1 MKYFVSIVLVFC
13 SLVLNAQ
20 KPSTPI
26 TTDKRVLQI
35 PDSLTKNSEGIAKY
49 ISANFLSQKE
59 RAGAIF
65 VWITN
70 NISYDI
76 ENAFAIN
83 FYANTNQI
91 IEEVIRT
98 RKGVCMHYA
107 ELFNDIAL
115 KCGLNSFV
123 VNGFTKQNGFVDYIP
138 HAWCAV
144 EIDSEWSLTDPTWG
158 SGYVRNARF
167 VKQMNDYYFMT
178 LPELLIKS
186 HMPFD
191 PLWQFLNYTVTNQEF
206 YEGNFNINK
215 NKPYF
220 DYNDTLQ
227 KYIKQTDIERLVSST
242 RRIEQNGVRNSMI
255 FDRLQHNKREIEY
268 IIKKQEA
275 DRVNESVAVFNEA
288 VNLYNDGI
296 NRLNEFIRYRNNQ
309 FNPRKG
315 DPEIRQMLQE
325 PENALNG
332 ARKKLNE
339 IKYTDSNVATSV
351 LQLNKSLDEAVTN
364 LNEQK
369 VFLNKYFNTSKVLR
383 KSLFYKYTWMGIPV
397 GR

>member
-1 MKYFVSIVLVFC
+1 MKYFITAVLVFC
-13 SLVLNAQ
+13 SLYLNAQ
-20 KPSTPI
+20 KTSSTVN
-26 TTDKRVLQI
+26 TYKKALQV
-35 PDSLTKNSEGIAKY
+35 PDSLTKTSAGLANY
-49 ISANFLSQKE
+49 ITTNFLSQKE

-91 IEEVIRT
+91 IEEVFRT

-107 ELFNDIAL
+107 ELFNDIATNSGL
-115 KCGLNSFV
+115 KSFV
-123 VNGFTKQNGFVDYIP
+123 VNGYTKQNGLVDYIP
-138 HAWCAV
+138 HAWCAIM
-144 EIDSEWSLTDPTWG
+144 IDSAWSLIDPTWG
-158 SGYVRNARF
+158 SGYIRNARF
-167 VKQMNDYYFMT
+167 VRQLNDYYFMT

-191 PLWQFLNYTVTNQEF
+191 PLWEFLNYPVTNQEF

-227 KYIKQTDIERLVSST
+227 KYINQTDIERLVSST
-242 RRIEQNGVRNSMI
+242 RRIELNGVRNPMI

-268 IIKKQEA
+268 FIKKQEV
-275 DRVNESVAVFNEA
+275 DRMNESVAVFNEA

-309 FNPRKG
+309 FNPKKG
-315 DPEIRQMLQE
+315 DAEIQQMLLE
-325 PENALNG
+325 PESLLNA
-332 ARKKLNE
+332 ARKKLND
-339 IKYTDSNVATSV
+339 IKYSDPNVAASI
-351 LQLNKSLDEAVTN
+351 LQLNKSLDEAAIN

-383 KSLFYKYTWMGIPV
+383 KSLFYKYTWMGFPL
-397 GR
+397 

>member
-1 MKYFVSIVLVFC
+1 MRYFTAAVLVFYTF
-13 SLVLNAQ
+13 LLKAQ
-20 KPSTPI
+20 KPSDI
-26 TTDKRVLQI
+26 VSTDKKALLI
-35 PDSLTKNSEGIAKY
+35 PGKLTESPEGIADY
-49 ISANFLSQKE
+49 ISTGFLSQKE
-59 RAGAIF
+59 RVRAIF

-83 FYANTNQI
+83 FYSDSRQI
-91 IEEVIRT
+91 VEEVLRT

-107 ELFNDIAL
+107 ELFNDIASR
-115 KCGLNSFV
+115 CGIKSFV
-123 VNGFTKQNGFVDYIP
+123 INGYTKQNGFVDYIP
-138 HAWCAV
+138 HAWCAIM
-144 EIDSEWSLTDPTWG
+144 IDSVWSLTDPTWG
-158 SGYVRNARF
+158 SGYIRNAGF
-167 VKQMNDYYFMT
+167 VRQMNDYYFMT
-178 LPELLIKS
+178 KPELLIKS

-191 PLWQFLNYTVTNQEF
+191 PLWQFLNYPVSNQEF
-206 YEGNFNINK
+206 YLGNFNINR

-220 DYNDTLQ
+220 DFADTLQ
-227 KYIKQTDIERLVSST
+227 HYIKQTDFERLVSST
-242 RRIEQNGVRNSMI
+242 RRIEKNGVRNTMI

-268 IIKKQEA
+268 FIKKNEI
-275 DRVNESVAVFNEA
+275 DRFNESVAVFNES

-309 FNPRKG
+309 FNPKKS
-315 DPEIRQMLQE
+315 DSEIRQMLQE
-325 PENALNG
+325 PESVLSA

-339 IKYTDSNVATSV
+339 INHSDTNLSASII
-351 LQLNKSLDEAVTN
+351 QLNKSLDEAITN

-369 VFLNKYFNTSKVLR
+369 IFLNKYFSTSKVLR

>member
-1 MKYFVSIVLVFC
+1 MKYFVSAVLVFC
-13 SLVLNAQ
+13 SLFVNAQ
-20 KPSTPI
+20 KPSTTV
-26 TTDKRVLQI
+26 TTDKKALQV
-35 PDSLTKNSEGIAKY
+35 PDSLTKTSAGIANY
-49 ISANFLSQKE
+49 ISTNFLSQKE
-59 RAGAIF
+59 KAGAIF
-65 VWITN
+65 IWITN

-91 IEEVIRT
+91 IEEVLRT

-107 ELFNDIAL
+107 ELFSDIATKSGL
-115 KCGLNSFV
+115 KSFV
-123 VNGFTKQNGFVDYIP
+123 VNGYTKQNGFVDYIP
-138 HAWCAV
+138 HAWCAIM
-144 EIDSEWSLTDPTWG
+144 IDSEWSLIDPTWG
-158 SGYVRNARF
+158 SGYVTNARF
-167 VKQMNDYYFMT
+167 VRQMNDYYFMT

-191 PLWQFLNYTVTNQEF
+191 PLWQFLNYPVINQEF

-227 KYIKQTDIERLVSST
+227 KYINQTDIEKLVSST
-242 RRIEQNGVRNSMI
+242 RRIEKNGVRNSMI
-255 FDRLQHNKREIEY
+255 FDRLQHNKREIDY
-268 IIKKQEA
+268 FIKKQEV
-275 DRVNESVAVFNEA
+275 DRMNESVAVFNEA

-296 NRLNEFIRYRNNQ
+296 NRLNEFIRHRNNQ
-309 FNPRKG
+309 FNPKKG
-315 DPEIRQMLQE
+315 DSEIRQMLQE
-325 PENALNG
+325 PESLLNA
-332 ARKKLNE
+332 ARKKLND
-339 IKYTDSNVATSV
+339 IKYSDPNVATSI
-351 LQLNKSLDEAVTN
+351 LQLNKSIDEAMIN

-383 KSLFYKYTWMGIPV
+383 KSLFYKYTWIGISV